1 MLEGHHIQVTGSI
14 PAGRL
19 VGPASHATAI
29 ELSPRMK
36 SQFTSTYY
44 SNMPRC
50 LTNITQE
57 YGGDWKCLQF
67 RYTRAIMDHRGG
79 HTLST
84 LRVQLCPSMT
94 SCQYSDTPV
103 SLTVFAKCIADSGRN
118 TSSIITINREHDQD
132 TGLRFRQAPY
142 PDRNTGNGDCISV
155 KYSNTSHV

>member
-1 MLEGHHIQVTGSI
+1 MLEGHHIQITGSI
-14 PAGRL
+14 HAGSL
-19 VGPASHATAI
+19 TALA
-29 ELSPRMK
+29 LSACSDKAPRVK
-36 SQFTSTYY
+36 SQFTSAYY

-67 RYTRAIMDHRGG
+67 RYARAIMDHRGG

-84 LRVQLCPSMT
+84 LGVPICPSMT